1 MTEILFPVHI
11 CNIAIIIFIYGYQEC
26 RAAQVFVYKV
36 SGSSHRGSVL
46 AMNINNNN
54 TNNSHI
60 D

>member
-1 MTEILFPVHI
+1 MGTKHTEELNCSCSKAP
-11 CNIAIIIFIYGYQEC
+11 
-26 RAAQVFVYKV
+26 
-36 SGSSHRGSVL
+36 GSSRRGSVL